1 MFKYWTQVKVDDINH
16 MNVWT
21 TCLPKISDQRKE
33 LSVVSLVLTRRRK
46 RKCKLES
53 SYDGFDDSKSAK
65 HGTKEKIWS
74 LASACVYASVEVIF
88 KVKKELLCLRNVCA
102 CTWAYAVGKPGFREE
117 STEW

>member
-1 MFKYWTQVKVDDINH
+1 MFKYKTQVKLDDINH

-21 TCLPKISDQRKE
+21 TYLPKISDQRKE
-33 LSVVSLVLTRRRK
+33 LSVVSLVLTRRSK

-53 SYDGFDDSKSAK
+53 SYDGFDEGKSAK
-65 HGTKEKIWS
+65 HRTKEKIWS

-102 CTWAYAVGKPGFREE
+102 CTWAYAVGKSGFREE